1 MFVDEIK
8 LSVHSGAGGS
18 GSVSFKKTSSKSS
31 PSGGSGGYGG
41 SVIITVNEELNDL
54 SHIISNSSLKAE
66 NGTDGNKNFQNGK
79 INEAKEIC
87 NEILKSEPDNFN
99 AYYLLGVIAFQTR
112 NYKQSEELI
121 SKAIEINSENFE
133 FYNFIGD
140 LK

>member
-31 PSGGSGGYGG
+31 PSGGSGGNGG
-41 SVIITVNEELNDL
+41 NVIITVNEELNDL

-79 INEAKEIC
+79 KGKDLIIEVPKGTKIKVENEVYADLHE
-87 NEILKSEPDNFN
+87 NESSFIVLE
-99 AYYLLGVIAFQTR
+99 G
-112 NYKQSEELI
+112 
-121 SKAIEINSENFE
+121 SKAGRGTVSYTHLTLPTKRIV
-133 FYNFIGD
+133 
-140 LK
+140 

>member
-8 LSVHSGAGGS
+8 LSVQSGAGGS

-79 INEAKEIC
+79 KGKDLIHKQQQA
-87 NEILKSEPDNFN
+87 
-99 AYYLLGVIAFQTR
+99 LLFFR
-112 NYKQSEELI
+112 
-121 SKAIEINSENFE
+121 
-133 FYNFIGD
+133 
-140 LK
+140 

>member
-31 PSGGSGGYGG
+31 PSGGSGGSGG
-41 SVIITVNEELNDL
+41 SVLITVNEELNDL

-79 INEAKEIC
+79 KEVFNQLSEGIR
-87 NEILKSEPDNFN
+87 NIILRSKELDGLDQSDNGDENNGSNTVGQEPVPF
-99 AYYLLGVIAFQTR
+99 
-112 NYKQSEELI
+112 
-121 SKAIEINSENFE
+121 
-133 FYNFIGD
+133 
-140 LK
+140 